1 MGGFFGFLKFSDLN
15 KYAGKDESGNQVS
28 LSTVNESDC
37 CFERIPKDHSVLFL
51 DFDGTLAPIQERPD
65 SVFLPPGKLSLL
77 KALAKKM
84 PVFILSGRSLA
95 DLQLRLPLDELT
107 GASGDH
113 GASRIYKGERYS
125 DPEGDSARTSMH
137 ALFELLHPALA
148 KWPDVS
154 TEKKEYSLSV
164 HYRKLRE
171 DKRKDFSKFL
181 QDRFRHAGVDNLEM
195 RHGKCVFEFRHPRI
209 SKESALLWFLHR
221 LEPMKDPLQ
230 TGNQTYY
237 PIMIGDDTTDLN
249 AIKTA
254 ITLGGSGIWV
264 GEQLPDNDPPQ
275 PFLLKNT
282 EQVWDWLENTFMG

>member
-1 MGGFFGFLKFSDLN
+1 VTFS
-15 KYAGKDESGNQVS
+15 
-28 LSTVNESDC
+28 TINESDC

-51 DFDGTLAPIQERPD
+51 DFDGTLAPIQEKPD
-65 SVFLPPGKLSLL
+65 SVFLTPGKLSLL
-77 KALAKKM
+77 KALSKKM

-95 DLQLRLPLDELT
+95 DLQLRLPLDELA

-113 GASRIYKGERYS
+113 GASRIYKGKRFA
-125 DPEGDSARTSMH
+125 DPEGDSARTSMQ

-164 HYRKLRE
+164 HYRQLRE
-171 DKRKDFSKFL
+171 DKRKDFSEFL
-181 QDRFRHAGVDNLEM
+181 EDRFRHTGVDNLEM

-221 LEPMKDPLQ
+221 LDSVKDQ
-230 TGNQTYY
+230 DETGDRTYY

-254 ITLGGSGIWV
+254 ITLGGKGIWV
-264 GEQLPDNDPPQ
+264 GEQLPDDNPPL
-275 PFLLKNT
+275 PSLLKNT
-282 EQVWDWLENTFMG
+282 EQVWEWLENTFMG

>member
-1 MGGFFGFLKFSDLN
+1 MT
-15 KYAGKDESGNQVS
+15 

-37 CFERIPKDHSVLFL
+37 CLESIPKDRSVLFL

-65 SVFLPPGKLSLL
+65 SVFLPPDKFSLL
-77 KALAKKM
+77 KALSKKI
-84 PVFILSGRSLA
+84 PVFILSGRSIA

-113 GASRIYKGERYS
+113 GASRLFKGERYS

-148 KWPDVS
+148 EWPDVS
-154 TEKKEYSLSV
+154 AEKKEYSLSV
-164 HYRKLRE
+164 HYRKLKE
-171 DKRKDFSKFL
+171 DKREDFSKFL
-181 QDRFRHAGVDNLEM
+181 EDRFRHTGVDNLEM

-209 SKESALLWFLHR
+209 SKESALLWFLHQ
-221 LEPMKDPLQ
+221 LESMKDRVEA
-230 TGNQTYY
+230 GNQTYY

-254 ITLGGSGIWV
+254 ITLGGTGIWV
-264 GEQLPDNDPPQ
+264 GEQLPDDDPPQ
-275 PFLLKNT
+275 PFLFKNT
-282 EQVWDWLENTFMG
+282 EQVWEWLENTFMR

>member
-1 MGGFFGFLKFSDLN
+1 MTFST
-15 KYAGKDESGNQVS
+15 A
-28 LSTVNESDC
+28 NESES
-37 CFERIPKDHSVLFL
+37 CFERIPKGHSVLFL

-77 KALAKKM
+77 KALSKKM

-95 DLQLRLPLDELT
+95 DLQLRIPLDELT

-125 DPEGDSARTSMH
+125 DPEGNSARTSMH
-137 ALFELLHPALA
+137 ALFELLLPALVE
-148 KWPDVS
+148 WPDVS
-154 TEKKEYSLSV
+154 AEKKEYSLSV
-164 HYRKLRE
+164 HYRQLRE

-181 QDRFRHAGVDNLEM
+181 EDRFRHAGVDNLEM

-221 LEPMKDPLQ
+221 LESMKDQ
-230 TGNQTYY
+230 VETGNQTFY

-249 AIKTA
+249 AIRTA
-254 ITLGGSGIWV
+254 ITLGGKGIWV
-264 GEQLPDNDPPQ
+264 GEQLPDDNPPQ
-275 PFLLKNT
+275 PSLLKNT
-282 EQVWDWLENTFMG
+282 EQVWEWLENTFMR